1 MKLWRVLTLPGY
13 ALSETARFVWLVLG
27 AIFLAFVVFG
37 SLWTHDAT
45 LHWTLHAANVWAL
58 LNAFLW
64 VFLANTVLLA
74 REARALRV
82 PTLQRDALISLGLYA
97 TLGIALPALLLSLAG
112 GHLLTLT
119 IMLLFGAGVGA
130 AFALLPAYLAI
141 FAFFAGDIPAVLSLW
156 LPLPL
161 PLQPGFNAWA
171 GPLVLL
177 LWLVLAWR
185 FRGLARG
192 DHSVQP
198 PHAPMVLVYRRSGL
212 GWGRGAT
219 ANRYWGQQTPGQGP
233 AWTRPRVDLRGCG
246 PGHVERSLRVALGGW
261 WMPQTRRSR
270 LWQCVLVM
278 LGFGVGALFLWV
290 QAVADRHAHGDGLL
304 SDMAAAGNLVF
315 FGTLMSAL
323 LATGTV
329 RSLYRRWDKAHA
341 ELPLLALLPGLGDAS
356 SAKRSLLRASLLPAL
371 GVQSGL
377 ALALL
382 ILGGVMGLGAEGEAL
397 LLLGPLGSSALMCVF
412 ALVVFGAGPIRGS
425 GMALAMGI
433 GYVWIGVSGSVVQFN
448 ARPAVTLGNT
458 AVLMLAIGW
467 SVFFVVLGWLGR
479 RAWSALRQRSHPFL
493 GS

>member
-1 MKLWRVLTLPGY
+1 MKLWRLLALPGY
-13 ALSETARFVWLVLG
+13 ALSATARFVWLALG
-27 AIFLAFVVFG
+27 ALFLAFVVFG
-37 SLWTHDAT
+37 SLLSQDAT
-45 LHWTLHAANVWAL
+45 PHWTLHAAHVWAL

-82 PTLQRDALISLGLYA
+82 PTLQRDALLSLGLYA
-97 TLGIALPALLLSLAG
+97 ALGIALPALLLSLAC
-112 GHLLTLT
+112 GHLLTLA

-141 FAFFAGDIPAVLSLW
+141 FAFFAGDIPAVLSLG

-171 GPLVLL
+171 GPLVVL
-177 LWLVLAWR
+177 LWLLLGWR
-185 FRGLARG
+185 IRGLLRG
-192 DHSVQP
+192 DHAVQS

-212 GWGRGAT
+212 GWGRGST
-219 ANRYWGQQTPGQGP
+219 ANRWGQRIPGQGP
-233 AWTRPRVDLRGCG
+233 TWTRPRVDLRGCG

-270 LWQCVLVM
+270 LWQCVLLM
-278 LGFGVGALFLWV
+278 LGFGVAALFLWV
-290 QAVADRHAHGDGLL
+290 QAIADRHAQRAFLS
-304 SDMAAAGNLVF
+304 SDMAAAGNLMF

-323 LATGTV
+323 HATGTV
-329 RSLYRRWDKAHA
+329 RSLYRSWDKAHG
-341 ELPLLALLPGLGDAS
+341 ELSLLALLPGLGDAS
-356 SAKRSLLRASLLPAL
+356 SARRALLRASLLPAL

-382 ILGGVMGLGAEGEAL
+382 ILGGVMGLGAEGEVL

-412 ALVVFGAGPIRGS
+412 ALMVFGADPIRGW

-433 GYVWIGVSGSVVQFN
+433 GYVWICVGGSVVQFN
-448 ARPAVTLGNT
+448 ARPAVTLGNI

-467 SVFFVVLGWLGR
+467 SVFFVALGWLGR
-479 RAWSALRQRSHPFL
+479 RAWRALQQRPHPFL